1 MMADYGEKLSA
12 DQKAKI
18 ESALREIREALSK
31 RDAALATERGEA
43 LKRILQESGAA
54 LYAESSQVGREPQP
68 NVGAPSGEAR
78 PTGSGPRGRVVDAEY
93 KEN

>member
-1 MMADYGEKLSA
+1 MADYGEKLSA

-54 LYAESSQVGREPQP
+54 LYAEILAGRARAATQCRCPQ
-68 NVGAPSGEAR
+68 R
-78 PTGSGPRGRVVDAEY
+78 
-93 KEN
+93 